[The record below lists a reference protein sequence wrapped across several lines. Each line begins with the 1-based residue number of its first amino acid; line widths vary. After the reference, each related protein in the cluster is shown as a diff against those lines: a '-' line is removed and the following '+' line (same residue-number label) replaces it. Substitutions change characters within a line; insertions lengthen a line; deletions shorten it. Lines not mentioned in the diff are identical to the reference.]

1 MGRFRRKNGSFLKNR
16 YEALSIPDYLSKGK
30 EKDALY
36 LAQSFETR
44 KSFRKYV
51 RKHGFV
57 LPVQS
62 GFFLIISL

>member
-1 MGRFRRKNGSFLKNR
+1 MGRFIRKNGSFLKIR

-51 RKHGFV
+51 RK
-57 LPVQS
+57 S
-62 GFFLIISL
+62 WICSSCTKRFFSNN

>member
-1 MGRFRRKNGSFLKNR
+1 MGRFIRKNGSFLKIR

-51 RKHGFV
+51 
-57 LPVQS
+57 
-62 GFFLIISL
+62 